1 MRPLPAAHLTTATDV
16 LRLLQVWPGRE
27 ADLLEPRRL
36 LSLPRPLRRELL
48 AVLDGF
54 TAASLVEDVL
64 RHPLGWKRA
73 AGILHPYEHHER
85 HSKAA
90 LALAVLRATDTS
102 ATPLGEALL
111 RTAAAYP
118 EAVRID
124 GTRIRPEQALRDG
137 DFPGALGLLARRP
150 GELLRRLDHL
160 LRLHDREELPAGFA
174 DTLRRV
180 LPGAGPGPPPAALGR
195 EGDSRIHVPLLVDL
209 ERRTFLWTDLHLP
222 ASEGFHGVYRH
233 GADLGRVGRDL
244 FQYFT
249 TGRTS
254 LWDLAVWHA
263 AARTEEAVVV
273 RRARSGGELWHYA
286 RGRARAPGLRRPRTR
301 PGAHRAAEPGRG
313 RRRARRRGGRE
324 EARPARPGARR
335 RRPRGHERIGVPAA
349 ARTGRRLRSDSAD
362 GGGPGGGAG
371 LSASTPVPPDPV
383 AGPWRARPGGG
394 PTGVCDPEG
403 GGWYVS
409 RGPYPH

>member
-85 HSKAA
+85 HPKAA
-90 LALAVLRATDTS
+90 LVFAVLRATDTS

-111 RTAAAYP
+111 RTAAAHP

-124 GTRIRPEQALRDG
+124 GTRIGPDSWGAHTEQALREG
-137 DFPGALGLLARRP
+137 DFPGALDLLARRP

-160 LRLHDREELPAGFA
+160 LRLHELEELPADFA

-254 LWDLAVWHA
+254 LWDLAMWHA

-286 RGRARAPGLRRPRTR
+286 RGRV
-301 PGAHRAAEPGRG
+301 ES
-313 RRRARRRGGRE
+313 
-324 EARPARPGARR
+324 ARPSPPAYAPWSGPSGGARPGTPTRSPPG
-335 RRPRGHERIGVPAA
+335 RPRRGTACSRWCAA
-349 ARTGRRLRSDSAD
+349 ASPPRARADRCTGRCPDRSTAAVRLR
-362 GGGPGGGAG
+362 
-371 LSASTPVPPDPV
+371 
-383 AGPWRARPGGG
+383 
-394 PTGVCDPEG
+394 
-403 GGWYVS
+403 
-409 RGPYPH
+409 